1 MTREYFMLHMDQDA
15 LVNTRLDHIVLGN
28 EGCALQAISP
38 EVVENI
44 SFASQLGIKIR
55 YLTPIV
61 PNQYMQRFYQV
72 INTLPQGSKVT
83 FNDWGLLYKCWP
95 LIEKQQII
103 PVLGRIITRSITDCP
118 WHTKILEAE
127 QRSKEMALS
136 SFIHKSKLGIL
147 EKYKIKEIEVNAI
160 DPNALTFYHDH
171 HINVTCY
178 ENSRILS
185 VARVCF
191 HAKFY
196 DFSPE
201 SVCNCQ
207 SCSSE
212 CYHIELL
219 QKCSRTTKMFCDAT
233 DRDKAYYDNLFVW
246 EILCLK
252 KLERSRKSIM
262 TILLLME
269 NEQNYEIQYYNL
281 YLQ

>member
-246 EILCLK
+246 GNIVFK
-252 KLERSRKSIM
+252 KVGAIKKV
-262 TILLLME
+262 
-269 NEQNYEIQYYNL
+269 NYDYIIIEWE
-281 YLQ
+281 

>member
-103 PVLGRIITRSITDCP
+103 PVLGRIITRSITC
-118 WHTKILEAE
+118 
-127 QRSKEMALS
+127 
-136 SFIHKSKLGIL
+136 
-147 EKYKIKEIEVNAI
+147 
-160 DPNALTFYHDH
+160 
-171 HINVTCY
+171 
-178 ENSRILS
+178 
-185 VARVCF
+185 
-191 HAKFY
+191 
-196 DFSPE
+196 
-201 SVCNCQ
+201 
-207 SCSSE
+207 
-212 CYHIELL
+212 LL
-219 QKCSRTTKMFCDAT
+219 YTSDAA
-233 DRDKAYYDNLFVW
+233 DD
-246 EILCLK
+246 
-252 KLERSRKSIM
+252 
-262 TILLLME
+262 
-269 NEQNYEIQYYNL
+269 
-281 YLQ
+281 

>member
-191 HAKFY
+191 HAKFLR
-196 DFSPE
+196 F
-201 SVCNCQ
+201 
-207 SCSSE
+207 
-212 CYHIELL
+212 
-219 QKCSRTTKMFCDAT
+219 
-233 DRDKAYYDNLFVW
+233 
-246 EILCLK
+246 
-252 KLERSRKSIM
+252 
-262 TILLLME
+262 
-269 NEQNYEIQYYNL
+269 
-281 YLQ
+281 

>member
-1 MTREYFMLHMDQDA
+1 
-15 LVNTRLDHIVLGN
+15 
-28 EGCALQAISP
+28 
-38 EVVENI
+38 
-44 SFASQLGIKIR
+44 
-55 YLTPIV
+55 
-61 PNQYMQRFYQV
+61 MQRFYQV

-191 HAKFY
+191 HANF
-196 DFSPE
+196 
-201 SVCNCQ
+201 
-207 SCSSE
+207 
-212 CYHIELL
+212 
-219 QKCSRTTKMFCDAT
+219 
-233 DRDKAYYDNLFVW
+233 
-246 EILCLK
+246 
-252 KLERSRKSIM
+252 
-262 TILLLME
+262 TILVL
-269 NEQNYEIQYYNL
+269 NL
-281 YLQ
+281 YAIVNLVPVNAII